1 MKIILLFLTLS
12 LTYSLFAQ
20 VQPIHEN
27 YDWSKTPDSLPKIDF
42 KDKSIVQLKSK
53 FLSEFLYLENGNLA
67 EYNIQH
73 NSYWLNSDEEIENY
87 NKIYLPYNHS
97 SKILKSKAR
106 VINKKGEIIE
116 LDESKIMTAKNE
128 ETGQEYKY
136 FAFEGI
142 EKESIIEYFWII
154 EKTPDYSGNRI
165 TLQNKNEKHN
175 IEFDLYA
182 PNNLL
187 FAFKSYNG
195 LDSIVYDTIIEE
207 KQHWSLKINQLD
219 KIEEEDYSAYH
230 ANKKFLI
237 YKLNYNSVN
246 KTSNITSY
254 ANSSKNIFSYL
265 NKKTTK
271 KNKKAIAKILEELDI
286 SVARDYSAKI
296 RIIEDYIKNNIYIV
310 NSYTPALEDLT
321 TVVNKSIAN
330 QYGLL
335 RLFIEMFN
343 QQEIK
348 HEIVITSNRFDL
360 KFDKD
365 FEANNFLNNYLFYF
379 PKIDAFLSPEDLS
392 SRLGYPEPE
401 YSECYG
407 LFIKKV
413 QIGDFTSGVGKIKY
427 IKGVEYTK
435 NFDNILV
442 DVTFDKEDL
451 TTTYLDID
459 RSSGGYY
466 ISWLQTH
473 MNLLKDKDEVIDKQ
487 IKFNKK
493 RFVRIL

>member
-97 SKILKSKAR
+97 SKILESKAR

-219 KIEEEDYSAYH
+219 KIEDEDYSAYH

-286 SVARDYSAKI
+286 SVARDYSA
-296 RIIEDYIKNNIYIV
+296 
-310 NSYTPALEDLT
+310 
-321 TVVNKSIAN
+321 
-330 QYGLL
+330 
-335 RLFIEMFN
+335 
-343 QQEIK
+343 
-348 HEIVITSNRFDL
+348 
-360 KFDKD
+360 
-365 FEANNFLNNYLFYF
+365 
-379 PKIDAFLSPEDLS
+379 
-392 SRLGYPEPE
+392 
-401 YSECYG
+401 
-407 LFIKKV
+407 
-413 QIGDFTSGVGKIKY
+413 
-427 IKGVEYTK
+427 
-435 NFDNILV
+435 
-442 DVTFDKEDL
+442 
-451 TTTYLDID
+451 
-459 RSSGGYY
+459 
-466 ISWLQTH
+466 
-473 MNLLKDKDEVIDKQ
+473 
-487 IKFNKK
+487 
-493 RFVRIL
+493 